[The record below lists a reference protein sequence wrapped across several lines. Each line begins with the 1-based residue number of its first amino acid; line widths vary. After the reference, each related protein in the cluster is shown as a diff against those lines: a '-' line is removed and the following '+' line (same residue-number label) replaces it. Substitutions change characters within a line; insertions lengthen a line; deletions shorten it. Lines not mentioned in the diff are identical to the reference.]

1 MDKWLDQ
8 LTDNKTFM
16 KLVALVMAF
25 LLFGSIY
32 DENMGTND
40 VNVPG
45 DADVA
50 IIAGIPVKSYYDTEN
65 LVVTGVPETVEVT
78 LEGPTPNV
86 QATKTQK
93 DFEVFV
99 DLTKAKVGKQRATL
113 QVKDLSNGLTASI
126 NPSFIEVNVQEKVT
140 KDYTIDIEY
149 DKKMIAAGY
158 EVGSPVIEPSK
169 VTISGGKDVMEQIIY
184 VKATVGL
191 PKDTK
196 QTVNN
201 TAAINVLDKELN
213 KLNVILERESVKVTI
228 PIEKLSKT
236 VPIEIVEKGSSP
248 EGIVIDSISLD
259 KKEAT
264 ISGNKETLNKVEN
277 VRVEVDLSKISES
290 AELTLPVIIS
300 DGLTEVDPK
309 QVVATI
315 KVSKREAAADNDSV
329 PDVDAEETTIAA
341 EEKETKSFSN
351 IAIQLEGV
359 ADNHK
364 VSIKQPSNGRTSL
377 KVMGTSTELTKISE
391 VDFQVVANVT
401 DLSLGD
407 HEVKVS
413 VDGPKEVSW
422 ELADQSINISITEK
436 DVS

>member
-1 MDKWLDQ
+1 
-8 LTDNKTFM
+8 M

-158 EVGSPVIEPSK
+158 EVGSPIIEPSK

-196 QTVNN
+196 QTVNA

-213 KLNVILERESVKVTI
+213 KLNVMLERESVKVTI

-277 VRVEVDLSKISES
+277 VRVEVDLSKISEN

-309 QVVATI
+309 QAVATI
-315 KVSKREAAADNDSV
+315 KVSKAEAASKPEIETDSV
-329 PDVDAEETTIAA
+329 SDAEETTTA
-341 EEKETKSFSN
+341 EEKGTKSLSN
-351 IAIQLEGV
+351 IPIQLEGV

>member
-1 MDKWLDQ
+1 
-8 LTDNKTFM
+8 
-16 KLVALVMAF
+16 
-25 LLFGSIY
+25 
-32 DENMGTND
+32 
-40 VNVPG
+40 
-45 DADVA
+45 
-50 IIAGIPVKSYYDTEN
+50 
-65 LVVTGVPETVEVT
+65 
-78 LEGPTPNV
+78 
-86 QATKTQK
+86 
-93 DFEVFV
+93 
-99 DLTKAKVGKQRATL
+99 
-113 QVKDLSNGLTASI
+113 
-126 NPSFIEVNVQEKVT
+126 
-140 KDYTIDIEY
+140 
-149 DKKMIAAGY
+149 
-158 EVGSPVIEPSK
+158 
-169 VTISGGKDVMEQIIY
+169 MEQIIY

-191 PKDTK
+191 PKNTK
-196 QTVNN
+196 QTVHD
-201 TAAINVLDKELN
+201 TAAITVLDKELN
-213 KLNVILERESVKVTI
+213 KLNVMLERETVKVTI

-236 VPIEIVEKGSSP
+236 VPIEIVEKGSPP
-248 EGIVIDSISLD
+248 EGVVIDSISLD

-277 VRVEVDLSKISES
+277 VKVEVDLSKISEN

-315 KVSKREAAADNDSV
+315 KVSKAEAASEPETETDSV
-329 PDVDAEETTIAA
+329 SDAEETTIA
-341 EEKETKSFSN
+341 EEKGTKSLSN
-351 IAIQLEGV
+351 IPIQLEGV
-359 ADNHK
+359 TDNHK

>member
-8 LTDNKTFM
+8 LTDNKMFM

-113 QVKDLSNGLTASI
+113 QVRDLSNGLTASI
-126 NPSFIEVNVQEKVT
+126 NPSFVEVNVQEKVT
-140 KDYTIDIEY
+140 KEYTIDVEY
-149 DKKMIAAGY
+149 DKRMIAAGY
-158 EVGSPVIEPSK
+158 EVGTPVIDPKK
-169 VTISGGKDVMEQIIY
+169 VTIAGGKDVMEQIIY

-196 QTVNN
+196 QTVNG
-201 TAAINVLDKELN
+201 TAAITVLDKELN
-213 KLNVILERESVKVTI
+213 KLNVMLERESVKVTI

-236 VPIEIVEKGSSP
+236 VPIEIVEKGSPP
-248 EGIVIDSISLD
+248 EGVVIDSISLD

-277 VRVEVDLSKISES
+277 VRAEVDLSKISKS
-290 AELTLPVIIS
+290 TELTLPVIIS
-300 DGLTEVDPK
+300 DGLTEVDPQ

-315 KVSKREAAADNDSV
+315 KVSKAEAASNDESV
-329 PDVDAEETTIAA
+329 VSDAEETTPA
-341 EEKETKSFSN
+341 EEKAIKSFSD
-351 IAIQLEGV
+351 IEIQLEGV
-359 ADNHK
+359 AENHT

-391 VDFQVVANVT
+391 GDFQVVANVS

-422 ELADQSINISITEK
+422 ELADQSINISIAEK
-436 DVS
+436 EVP

>member
-113 QVKDLSNGLTASI
+113 QVRDLSNGLTASI

-140 KDYTIDIEY
+140 KEYTIDIEY

-169 VTISGGKDVMEQIIY
+169 VTIAGGKDVMEQIIY

-201 TAAINVLDKELN
+201 TAAITVLDKELN
-213 KLNVILERESVKVTI
+213 KLNVMLERESVKVTI

-236 VPIEIVEKGSSP
+236 VPIEIVEKGSPP

-329 PDVDAEETTIAA
+329 PDA
-341 EEKETKSFSN
+341 
-351 IAIQLEGV
+351 
-359 ADNHK
+359 
-364 VSIKQPSNGRTSL
+364 RC
-377 KVMGTSTELTKISE
+377 
-391 VDFQVVANVT
+391 
-401 DLSLGD
+401 
-407 HEVKVS
+407 
-413 VDGPKEVSW
+413 
-422 ELADQSINISITEK
+422 
-436 DVS
+436 

>member
-1 MDKWLDQ
+1 VDKWLDQ
-8 LTDNKTFM
+8 LTDNKMFM

-99 DLTKAKVGKQRATL
+99 DLTKAKVGKQRAML
-113 QVKDLSNGLTASI
+113 QVRDLSNGLTASI
-126 NPSFIEVNVQEKVT
+126 NPSFVEVNVQEKVT
-140 KDYTIDIEY
+140 KEYTIDVEY
-149 DKKMIAAGY
+149 DKRMIAAGY
-158 EVGSPVIEPSK
+158 EVGTPVIDPKK
-169 VTISGGKDVMEQIIY
+169 VTIAGGKDVMEQIIY

-196 QTVNN
+196 QTVNG
-201 TAAINVLDKELN
+201 TAAITVLDKELN
-213 KLNVILERESVKVTI
+213 KLNVMLERESVKVTI

-236 VPIEIVEKGSSP
+236 VPIEIVEKGSPP
-248 EGIVIDSISLD
+248 EGVVIDSISLD

-264 ISGNKETLNKVEN
+264 ISGNKETLNKV
-277 VRVEVDLSKISES
+277 DLSKISKS
-290 AELTLPVIIS
+290 TELTLPVIIS
-300 DGLTEVDPK
+300 DGLTEVDPQ

-315 KVSKREAAADNDSV
+315 KVSKAEAASNDESV
-329 PDVDAEETTIAA
+329 VSDAEETTPA
-341 EEKETKSFSN
+341 EEKAIKSFSD
-351 IAIQLEGV
+351 IEIQLEGV
-359 ADNHK
+359 AENHT

-391 VDFQVVANVT
+391 GDFQVVANVS

-422 ELADQSINISITEK
+422 ELADQSINISIAEK
-436 DVS
+436 EVP

>member
-1 MDKWLDQ
+1 VDKWLDQ
-8 LTDNKTFM
+8 LTDNKMFM

-113 QVKDLSNGLTASI
+113 QVRDLSNGLTASI
-126 NPSFIEVNVQEKVT
+126 NPSFVEVNVQEKVT
-140 KDYTIDIEY
+140 KEYTIDVEY
-149 DKKMIAAGY
+149 DKRMIAAGY
-158 EVGSPVIEPSK
+158 EVGTPVIDPKK
-169 VTISGGKDVMEQIIY
+169 VTIAGGKDVMEQIIY

-196 QTVNN
+196 QTVNG
-201 TAAINVLDKELN
+201 TAAITVLDKELN
-213 KLNVILERESVKVTI
+213 KLNVMLERESVKVTI

-236 VPIEIVEKGSSP
+236 VPIEIVEKGSPP
-248 EGIVIDSISLD
+248 EGVVIDSISLD

-277 VRVEVDLSKISES
+277 VRAEVDLSKISKS
-290 AELTLPVIIS
+290 TELTLPVIIS
-300 DGLTEVDPK
+300 DGLTEVDPQ

-315 KVSKREAAADNDSV
+315 KVSKAEAASNDESV
-329 PDVDAEETTIAA
+329 VSDAEETTPA
-341 EEKETKSFSN
+341 EEKATKSFSD
-351 IAIQLEGV
+351 IEIQLEGV
-359 ADNHK
+359 AENHT

-391 VDFQVVANVT
+391 GDFQVVANVS

-422 ELADQSINISITEK
+422 ELADQSINISIAEK
-436 DVS
+436 EVS

>member
-1 MDKWLDQ
+1 
-8 LTDNKTFM
+8 M

-113 QVKDLSNGLTASI
+113 QVKDLSNGLTASV

-196 QTVNN
+196 QTVNA

-213 KLNVILERESVKVTI
+213 KLNVMLERESVKVTI

-236 VPIEIVEKGSSP
+236 VPIEIVEKGSPP

-309 QVVATI
+309 QAVATI
-315 KVSKREAAADNDSV
+315 KVSKAEAASKPEIETDSV
-329 PDVDAEETTIAA
+329 SDAEETTTA
-341 EEKETKSFSN
+341 EEKGTKSLSN
-351 IAIQLEGV
+351 IPIQLEGV
-359 ADNHK
+359 ADNHQ